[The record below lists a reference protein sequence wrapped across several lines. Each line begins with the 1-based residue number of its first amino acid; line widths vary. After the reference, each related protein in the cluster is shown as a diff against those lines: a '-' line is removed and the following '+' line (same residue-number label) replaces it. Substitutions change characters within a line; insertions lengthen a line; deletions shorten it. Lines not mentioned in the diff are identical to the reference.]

1 MEFTSEVAV
10 GVKRNPAEAL
20 KTALSKLSVPIV
32 PPTNTERVIIKP
44 SIYDPSLPGNTDVN
58 IVRAVARMF
67 GSLGPVRIVESD
79 NPRRTTAEAF
89 SRSGYNT
96 LIEEYV
102 ELVNLTNGDMTSIT
116 FPGHYFK
123 NRRMPNLFGPGGF
136 LINVATLKAEPEI
149 CTVGAGIKNL
159 FGLLPELEK
168 SVYHSSIDAV
178 LMDLLS
184 IYRPHLSI
192 IDLTQLVVGHR
203 KDGRVKQVG
212 GVVVGTDPVAVDA
225 YCAGL
230 LGYDPLK
237 ISHLYTANKLGFGEI
252 LLDLIRV
259 SGTEHQKQELARLCN
274 IL

>member
-10 GVKRNPAEAL
+10 SVKRSPADAL

-32 PPTNTERVIIKP
+32 PPKNTERVIIKP

-58 IVRAVARMF
+58 MVRAVARMF
-67 GSLGPVRIVESD
+67 KSLSPVRIVESD
-79 NPRRTTAEAF
+79 NPLRTTSDAF
-89 SRSGYNT
+89 SRSGYNALT
-96 LIEEYV
+96 EENV
-102 ELVNLTNGDMTSIT
+102 ELVNLTDAKMVSIT

-123 NRRMPNLFGPGGF
+123 NRKMPNLFDPGAF
-136 LINVATLKAEPEI
+136 LINAATLKAEPEI
-149 CTVGAGIKNL
+149 STIGAGIKNL

-168 SVYHSSIDAV
+168 SIYHSSIDAV

-184 IYRPHLSI
+184 VYRPHLSI
-192 IDLTQLVVGHR
+192 IDLTQLVVGDR

-237 ISHLYTANKLGFGEI
+237 VSHLYTANKLGFGEI

-259 SGTEHQKQELARLCN
+259 NGTEHQKEELTRLCKV
-274 IL
+274 

>member
-10 GVKRNPAEAL
+10 GVKRSPAEAL

-32 PPTNTERVIIKP
+32 LPTNTERVIIKP
-44 SIYDPSLPGNTDVN
+44 SIYDPSIPGNTDVN
-58 IVRAVARMF
+58 MVRAVARMF
-67 GSLGPVRIVESD
+67 KSLSPVKIVESD
-79 NPRRTTAEAF
+79 NPRRTTADAF
-89 SRSGYNT
+89 SRSGYNA
-96 LIEEYV
+96 LIEQDV
-102 ELVNLTNGDMTSIT
+102 ELVNLTDLDMVPIT

-149 CTVGAGIKNL
+149 CTIGAGIKNL

-168 SVYHSSIDAV
+168 SVYHSSIGSV

-192 IDLTQLVVGHR
+192 IDLTQLVVGNR

-225 YCAGL
+225 YCADL

-237 ISHLYTANKLGFGEI
+237 ISHLCAANKLGLGEI
-252 LLDLIRV
+252 LVDLIRV
-259 SGTEHQKQELARLCN
+259 NGTEHQKQELARLCN